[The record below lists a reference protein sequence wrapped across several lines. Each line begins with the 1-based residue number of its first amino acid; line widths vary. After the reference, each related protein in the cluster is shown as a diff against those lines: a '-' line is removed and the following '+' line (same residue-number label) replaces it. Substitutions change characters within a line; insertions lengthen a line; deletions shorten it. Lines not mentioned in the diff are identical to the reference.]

1 MLQLKMLRP
10 SAPVISRSLPEGYT
24 FSTYR
29 GTKTEVTDWLEI
41 CLHGQLITPEPPE
54 GRTYEEWF
62 NVTILEFADVN
73 PSEDVIFV
81 LDDTGR
87 PVATLCVIKHG
98 EDQGHIH
105 MVGAHPSVRG
115 KGIGHAMLALA
126 LTKLEERG
134 CAYSFLA
141 TDDFRLAAIKTYLDA
156 GYRPVLLAD
165 PESDH
170 RARWDAIIATLG
182 YEPVEYFDE
191 V

>member
-29 GTKTEVTDWLEI
+29 GTKAEVTDWLEI

-87 PVATLCVIKHG
+87 PVATLCAIKHG
-98 EDQGHIH
+98 EDIN
-105 MVGAHPSVRG
+105 VSPGADYEIMPGDIMELLGDS
-115 KGIGHAMLALA
+115 KALNA
-126 LTKLEERG
+126 VQKL
-134 CAYSFLA
+134 
-141 TDDFRLAAIKTYLDA
+141 
-156 GYRPVLLAD
+156 
-165 PESDH
+165 
-170 RARWDAIIATLG
+170 
-182 YEPVEYFDE
+182 
-191 V
+191 